1 MILLLFLL
9 QHFCHRWGC
18 QWYHNSRHSLL
29 YHQEAVDKQAR
40 VFLTDNS
47 LGPRGHYQMRLFN
60 CGSHFPVE
68 CNMVTGNINKK
79 IRLPIRSQKKC
90 NLCAS
95 IFRRSITNK
104 TLYCETCNINLCADC
119 YKVFR
124 TQTNNIV
131 DNRRQQQRTL
141 GIKIE
146 LQTKKQRIL

>member
-1 MILLLFLL
+1 MYTAATVTDFNQRVGLGNSYCNCLMCRVVKNYLV
-9 QHFCHRWGC
+9 HRAKESTSSQYTVLKYSEFVNTG
-18 QWYHNSRHSLL
+18 
-29 YHQEAVDKQAR
+29 R
-40 VFLTDNS
+40 VFFS
-47 LGPRGHYQMRLFN
+47 
-60 CGSHFPVE
+60 CAVE
-68 CNMVTGNINKK
+68 CNMVIGNFNKK

-90 NLCAS
+90 NLRAS

-104 TLYCETCNINLCADC
+104 TLYCETCNINLCVDC
-119 YKVFR
+119 YKVFY